1 MIECDARRIA
11 IVLLLVVT
19 AAAIAAAPEHA
30 PAALVPALIS
40 MAWPCRDGWKATLGT
55 ALRPALVWA
64 ALAIAAA
71 VAAQVVG
78 WGEPMEAGRP
88 GAGRLTYL
96 STLSAL
102 AALVSVLNARAPGG
116 RVWAGLMAILVLVFL
131 IPWLEG
137 PWRVRRAGGLTL
149 LHLDAPWTIFYWLL
163 VVVGVTNYLP
173 TRFGAAA
180 GWLALAFLLE
190 YLGLTRD
197 DWPASRR
204 AGLWAWSSWAMAT
217 AAWSARWG
225 ARRAPPARTD
235 LERLWFWF
243 RDLWGVVWALRIQ
256 ERFNRTAEWKGWPV
270 HLGWFG
276 LEPVGAPA
284 AGGPGTAVEFPVE
297 APAVADPPE
306 AEATFRGLIRRF
318 AQPDRIAAVLA
329 PPDAARLAIRPA
341 GHDHSEEGV
350 TLS

>member
-1 MIECDARRIA
+1 MIGRDVDRI
-11 IVLLLVVT
+11 IVVPLLVLA
-19 AAAIAAAPEHA
+19 AAAIVAAPGYA
-30 PAALVPALIS
+30 PAALVPALIA
-40 MAWPCRDGWKATLGT
+40 MARPWREAWKATLGT

-71 VAAQVVG
+71 IAAQAVG
-78 WGEPMEAGRP
+78 WGEPIDGGRP

-96 STLSAL
+96 STLSTL

-149 LHLDAPWTIFYWLL
+149 LHLDAPWTIFYGLL

-180 GWLALAFLLE
+180 CWLALGFLAE

-204 AGLWAWSSWAMAT
+204 ADLWAWSSWALAV
-217 AAWSARWG
+217 SARSAWRG
-225 ARRAPPARTD
+225 AGRDPSARTD

-256 ERFNRTAEWKGWPV
+256 ERFNRTAEIKRWPV
-270 HLGWFG
+270 RLGWFG
-276 LEPVGAPA
+276 LEPA
-284 AGGPGTAVEFPVE
+284 ADASAE

-306 AEATFRGLIRRF
+306 AEAVFRGLIRRF
-318 AQPDRIAAVLA
+318 AQPERIAEVLR
-329 PPDAARLAIRPA
+329 PPPRAARLAIRPA
-341 GHDHSEEGV
+341 RHDHNQES
-350 TLS
+350 TPLS